1 MRALVWHGPN
11 RMSVDE
17 LPDPEPAP
25 GEVVLAPTAAGICGS
40 DLEGYVGAQANR
52 TPPLI
57 MGHELA
63 GRVVAL
69 GDGVDAA
76 WRDRAAAVN
85 PLVAGDD
92 ALPGIEQLSS
102 RRELIGVH
110 RPGGFAGAV
119 RVPASRLRALPDGA
133 DARLAVLAEPLANGV
148 HAARIAR
155 AGVEGGPTERA
166 VVIGAGTIGLLTLQ
180 AARLGGTGW
189 TGVVEPNEDRRAAAE
204 RLGATATFADEA
216 ELRAATRAGDG
227 ALRGGVE
234 AAARGGADLVFDAVG
249 HASTR
254 RLAVDLLRPGGCAVM
269 LGLATDATPL
279 DFHDVVR
286 RGLTVRGSYAYTDA
300 DYDDALQLV
309 LDGRAGLGE
318 LEPVQPLE
326 TGPDVFAELAAG
338 PSARLKVFLAA

>member
-1 MRALVWHGPN
+1 MRALVWHGPG

-25 GEVVLAPTAAGICGS
+25 GEVVLAPAAAGICGS

-52 TPPLI
+52 TPPLV

-69 GDGVDAA
+69 GDGVDTA
-76 WRDRAAAVN
+76 WRDRDAAVN
-85 PLVAGDD
+85 PLVPGDD
-92 ALPGIEQLSS
+92 ALPGIEQLSE

-110 RPGGFAGAV
+110 RPGGFASAV
-119 RVPASRLRALPDGA
+119 RVPASRLRALPAGA
-133 DARLAVLAEPLANGV
+133 DPRLAVLAEPLANGV

-155 AGVEGGPTERA
+155 AGVEGGPTARA
-166 VVIGAGTIGLLTLQ
+166 VVLGAGTIGLMTLQ
-180 AARLGGTGW
+180 AAALGGAAW
-189 TGVVEPNEDRRAAAE
+189 IGVLEPNPDRRAAAE
-204 RLGATATFADEA
+204 GLGAAATFADA
-216 ELRAATRAGDG
+216 ASLRAAA
-227 ALRGGVE
+227 
-234 AAARGGADLVFDAVG
+234 GGADVVFDAVG
-249 HASTR
+249 HAPTR

-269 LGLATDATPL
+269 VGLAADETPL
-279 DFHDVVR
+279 DFHPIVR

-300 DYDDALQLV
+300 DYDAALRLL

-318 LEPVQPLE
+318 LEPVQPLDA
-326 TGPDVFAELAAG
+326 GPDVFAELAAG